1 MDERK
6 SLVTLVLIGTVGL
19 LMCISLAAAQTDVT
33 TPGNEKQEDVINQD
47 ASAAPTIDPVADAQ
61 FETRIAQIQ
70 QEAQAR
76 IQELQSSIQSGT
88 DVNSEA
94 IQSQI
99 SDVKKES
106 QISILEI
113 RHEQYVARGDAE
125 MAEKFQRAADMLR
138 NPVARQAADPAADQA
153 RSEQVRSTQQPTTR

>member
-6 SLVTLVLIGTVGL
+6 SLVTLVLIGTLGL
-19 LMCISLAAAQTDVT
+19 LMCVSLATAQTDVT
-33 TPGNEKQEDVINQD
+33 TPGNTKQEDVITRD
-47 ASAAPTIDPVADAQ
+47 AAAAPTIDPVADAQ

-76 IQELQSSIQSGT
+76 VQELQNSLQST
-88 DVNSEA
+88 DVNVEA
-94 IQSQI
+94 IQNQI

-113 RHEQYVARGDAE
+113 RHEQYLARGDTE

-138 NPVARQAADPAADQA
+138 NPVTRQAANPAADQA
-153 RSEQVRSTQQPTTR
+153 RSEQQRSTEQQPTR